1 MAGTARHGLQT
12 FQKPDPYEA
21 ACDEAIA
28 ACNGDLRSTIR
39 ALLIV
44 NEFLEHEL
52 QETQAARAHFADTAA

>member
-1 MAGTARHGLQT
+1 MADAARRTL
-12 FQKPDPYEA
+12 PDPYET

-52 QETQAARAHFADTAA
+52 QEARAGTGQGSGWTAA

>member
-1 MAGTARHGLQT
+1 MADAARET
-12 FQKPDPYEA
+12 VPDPYET

-52 QETQAARAHFADTAA
+52 QEARAATAQSSGWVAA

>member
-1 MAGTARHGLQT
+1 MAQVGRQT
-12 FQKPDPYEA
+12 LPDPYET
-21 ACDEAIA
+21 ACNEAIA

-52 QETQAARAHFADTAA
+52 QEARAVMAQGSGWVAA

>member
-1 MAGTARHGLQT
+1 MTATMRQT
-12 FQKPDPYEA
+12 SPDPYET

-52 QETQAARAHFADTAA
+52 QESRALMAQGSGWVAA

>member
-1 MAGTARHGLQT
+1 MADVARQTAS
-12 FQKPDPYEA
+12 DPYDT
-21 ACDEAIA
+21 ACDKAIA

-52 QETQAARAHFADTAA
+52 QDARAAMAQGSGWVAA

>member
-1 MAGTARHGLQT
+1 MADTARQT
-12 FQKPDPYEA
+12 TSDPYET
-21 ACDEAIA
+21 ACNEAIA

-52 QETQAARAHFADTAA
+52 QECRATMAQGSGWVAA

>member
-1 MAGTARHGLQT
+1 MADAAQHDTS
-12 FQKPDPYEA
+12 DPYET
-21 ACDEAIA
+21 ACNEAIA

-52 QETQAARAHFADTAA
+52 QEARAAGSQGSGWAAA

>member
-1 MAGTARHGLQT
+1 MADAARQT
-12 FQKPDPYEA
+12 IPDPYET

-52 QETQAARAHFADTAA
+52 QESRATTAQGGGWVAA